1 MDNILGER
9 LKKLRMQKEKLQKD
23 IANYLSITTSAY
35 GYYEKG
41 ERQPNPEMLLKLAEY
56 FNVTTDYL
64 LGRTDIPNNDFIKDI
79 DSKITENN
87 LHIAA
92 NSKVDLGKLAKLDN
106 KTAKL
111 INTLIDDFLNDNE

>member
-35 GYYEKG
+35 GYYERG